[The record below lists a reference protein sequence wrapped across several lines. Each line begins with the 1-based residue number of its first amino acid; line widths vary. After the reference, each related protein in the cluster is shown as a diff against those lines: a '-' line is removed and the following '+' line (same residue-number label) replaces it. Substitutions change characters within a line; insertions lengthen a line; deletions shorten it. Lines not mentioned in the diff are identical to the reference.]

1 MAKNQESCPSATYC
15 TPHLHQIIKN
25 LKGFSFIIKLAFGY
39 CTERLFSFKYWTKV
53 PSVLF
58 IIMSRLKYYNPKMLK
73 SLKWGSQLPWH
84 LANADYKTV
93 ALIKHALMEV
103 KMLQVTFAGKNNRW
117 GSPLIHS
124 SSVTSLLTV
133 TSSVFRCVMLRPPTF
148 EAPCTFSLD
157 FTVIWENEGTGA
169 RKARLTLDSMLLC
182 AA

>member
-1 MAKNQESCPSATYC
+1 
-15 TPHLHQIIKN
+15 
-25 LKGFSFIIKLAFGY
+25 
-39 CTERLFSFKYWTKV
+39 
-53 PSVLF
+53 
-58 IIMSRLKYYNPKMLK
+58 MSRLKYYNPKMLK

-148 EAPCTFSLD
+148 AHLASTSPSSERMKEPVPGKLN
-157 FTVIWENEGTGA
+157 W
-169 RKARLTLDSMLLC
+169 RLTACYYVRCRVQLSLTLLLIC
-182 AA
+182 GFARTHLLNRLKSCQDTK